1 MRKNF
6 AFIATAILLIMANWV
21 HAALVGVSANITSNT
36 TWTSNNT
43 YLLQG
48 KIFVKNNAI
57 LTIQP
62 GTIIVG
68 ENATQGSLIITRGS
82 QIIAN
87 GTAGS
92 PIVFTSEQSP
102 GSRSYGD
109 WGGLIILGNAPLN
122 SPGGT
127 AIIEGGFT
135 APDGEYG
142 GNNPTD
148 NSGILR
154 YVRIEFAGIA
164 FQPNSE
170 INGLTCG
177 GVGSGTII
185 DYVMVSFCGDDSYE
199 FFGGTVNAKHLIA
212 YRGLDDDF
220 DTDLGY
226 NGLVQFAVG
235 LRDPNAA
242 DVSGSHAFES
252 DNDATGSTNS
262 PLTSARFSNVT
273 LCGPYPTTGGTANA
287 NYKAGARLRRNTNQK
302 IYNSLVM
309 GWNFGLWVDGTSC
322 ENNANNGALEW
333 QNVLTSGVPN
343 ATTHTQNPGSS
354 FNTTTWAATGSYNNL
369 TYTNNSDIMLT
380 DAFNLVNPNFL
391 PMVNSPAL
399 NSAAFTNGNLSD
411 PFFEVVN
418 YCGAFGNSDW
428 TKCWANFDC
437 QNTDYENLYTN
448 AGVGINNAP
457 TVTISSPS
465 PLQFCKSKLITS
477 STSPVIAYQW
487 FNGATPLLNAN
498 AATYTATA
506 TGGYKLQVTNAAGC
520 SRLSNNINLTR
531 KPDPATPQVG
541 ASCLN
546 NVTSLGVTIAF
557 PAYQWKRNGFNI
569 SNSNTRTIT
578 PTLAGNYN
586 VVVTGNNGCTSS
598 SVAKT
603 FPVSITPTQLTAA
616 KCNKNYSATT
626 GSLAC
631 VAVTGTNKVLYEF
644 RNANNPTVVY
654 ATKVGNLTGFVLS
667 NVSPALQVGQTY
679 NVSVR
684 TIIGRDTACFGAS
697 CPINITTARE
707 SNDLSLQLNAPMSV
721 YPNRATNNA
730 NIEFELNADAMVK
743 VEVVDQLG
751 KVIMLNADQ
760 MHNAGN
766 SLINITTS
774 ELPNGI
780 YTIKMYINGELNSTN
795 LLSIVK

>member
-6 AFIATAILLIMANWV
+6 AFIATAILLLAANWV
-21 HAALVGVSANITSNT
+21 NAALVSVSANITSNT
-36 TWTSNNT
+36 IWTSNNT

-62 GTIIVG
+62 GTVIVG

-82 QIIAN
+82 KIIAD

-92 PIVFTSEQSP
+92 PIVFTSEQAP

-122 SPGGT
+122 TAGGT

-142 GNNPTD
+142 GNNLAD

-226 NGLVQFAVG
+226 SGMVQFAVS

-242 DVSGSHAFES
+242 DVSGSHGFES

-262 PLTSARFSNVT
+262 PLTNARFSNVT
-273 LCGPYPTTGGTANA
+273 LCGPYPTTGSVANA
-287 NYKAGARLRRNTNQK
+287 NFRAGARFRRNTNQK
-302 IYNSLVM
+302 LFNSLVM
-309 GWNFGLWVDGTSC
+309 GWNYGLWVDGTSC
-322 ENNANNGALEW
+322 ENNANSGALQW

-343 ATTHTQNPGSS
+343 ATTHTQNPGSG
-354 FNTTTWAATGSYNNL
+354 FNTTTWASTGGFNNATFA
-369 TYTNNSDIMLT
+369 NNSDLMLT
-380 DAFNLVNPNFL
+380 DAFNLANPNFV
-391 PMVNSPAL
+391 PMVNSPAY
-399 NSAAFTNGNLSD
+399 NAASFSNGNLSD

-418 YCGAFGNSDW
+418 YSGAFGTTDW
-428 TKCWANFDC
+428 TKCWANYDC

-457 TVTISSPS
+457 TVTISTPS
-465 PLQFCKSKLITS
+465 PFQFCKSKTITS
-477 STSPVIAYQW
+477 TTSSVTAYQW
-487 FNGATPLLNAN
+487 FNGTTLIQNAV
-498 AATYTATA
+498 ASTYNATA

-520 SRLSNNINLTR
+520 TKLSNNINLTR
-531 KPDPATPQVG
+531 KPNPATPLIG
-541 ASCLN
+541 ASCLESI
-546 NVTSLGVTIAF
+546 TSLGVTIAY

-569 SNSNTRTIT
+569 SNSNVKTII
-578 PTLAGNYN
+578 PTLAGNYT
-586 VVVTGNNGCTSS
+586 VVVTGNNGCTASS
-598 SVAKT
+598 AAKAYPVALNT
-603 FPVSITPTQLTAA
+603 TQLTTA

-631 VAVTGTNKVLYEF
+631 VAVPGATKVVYEF
-644 RNANNPTVVY
+644 TDVTNPSVVY

-667 NVSPALQVGQTY
+667 FVSPALQVGKTY
-679 NVSVR
+679 SVRVR
-684 TIIGRDTACFGAS
+684 TIIGRDTACFGAA

-707 SNDLSLQLNAPMSV
+707 SADFNTAINANLSV
-721 YPNRATNNA
+721 YPNPAVNDATIA
-730 NIEFELNADAMVK
+730 FDLIVDASVK

-751 KVIMLNADQ
+751 KVVMLQTDQ
-760 MHNAGN
+760 LYNAGFN
-766 SLINITTS
+766 NFNISTS
-774 ELPNGI
+774 ELDNGI
-780 YTIKMYINGELNSTN
+780 YTLKMYTNGELTGTN
-795 LLSIVK
+795 LLSVAR